1 MVHFRPLTG
10 LFLVYIF
17 SNLNNVRII
26 LTAAPSSKPG
36 TEWGFC
42 PGENRALPCRQKR
55 QTTTKNEVFNDNC
68 FTATIAIQP
77 MHG

>member
-26 LTAAPSSKPG
+26 VIAAPSSKPG
-36 TEWGFC
+36 KEWGFLT
-42 PGENRALPCRQKR
+42 GENRALP
-55 QTTTKNEVFNDNC
+55 
-68 FTATIAIQP
+68 
-77 MHG
+77 

>member
-1 MVHFRPLTG
+1 LTG

-26 LTAAPSSKPG
+26 IIAALSSKPG
-36 TEWGFC
+36 NEWGFR
-42 PGENRALPCRQKR
+42 PGENRALPCRQSR
-55 QTTTKNEVFNDNC
+55 QTTTKIEVFNDNC
-68 FTATIAIQP
+68 FTATIAFEP